1 MNIKRIQIKQL
12 LRVSF
17 FLSQEAPCV
26 TRETGIFMEDNSF
39 DNCSQTSLQFDLK
52 DQYLWESHILVND
65 NETFEKQKLKIG
77 NAFPALTSHLV

>member
-52 DQYLWESHILVND
+52 DQYLSESHSSKLSKN
-65 NETFEKQKLKIG
+65 NLKIG